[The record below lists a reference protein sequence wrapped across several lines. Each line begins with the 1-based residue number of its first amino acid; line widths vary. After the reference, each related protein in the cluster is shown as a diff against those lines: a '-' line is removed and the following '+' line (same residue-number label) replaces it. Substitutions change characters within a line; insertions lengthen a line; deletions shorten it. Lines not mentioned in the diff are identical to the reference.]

1 MYRADRVPQLTFLET
16 FLEQDVA
23 LSPTLAY
30 WDACLDAPA
39 VLAPF
44 AKHFAATRGC
54 PTIPLA
60 LCALERAAPPV

>member
-16 FLEQDVA
+16 FLEQDMA

-30 WDACLDAPA
+30 WDACLDDPA

-44 AKHFAATRGC
+44 AKHFSATRGR

-60 LCALERAAPPV
+60 TLCA